1 MIRLGGTAKTLSFR
15 LGVYKMTSIEE
26 QERAA
31 YISGD
36 TATAA
41 LLDRI
46 RELELVIQDALRL
59 LAITDTPGVNDDIID
74 LLEGRL

>member
-1 MIRLGGTAKTLSFR
+1 MN
-15 LGVYKMTSIEE
+15 IEE
-26 QERAA
+26 LERAA

-41 LLDRI
+41 LLDKI
-46 RELELVIQDALRL
+46 SELESVIQEALRL

-74 LLEGRL
+74 LLAGRR

>member
-1 MIRLGGTAKTLSFR
+1 
-15 LGVYKMTSIEE
+15 MTSIEE
-26 QERAA
+26 QERTA

>member
-1 MIRLGGTAKTLSFR
+1 MN
-15 LGVYKMTSIEE
+15 IEE
-26 QERAA
+26 LERAA

-41 LLDRI
+41 LLDKI
-46 RELELVIQDALRL
+46 SELESVIQEALRL

-74 LLEGRL
+74 LLEGRR